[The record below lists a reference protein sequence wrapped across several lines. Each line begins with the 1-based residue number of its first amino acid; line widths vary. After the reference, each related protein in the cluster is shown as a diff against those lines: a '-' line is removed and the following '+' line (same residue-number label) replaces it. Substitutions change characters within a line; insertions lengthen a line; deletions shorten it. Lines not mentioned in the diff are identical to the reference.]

1 MSWRKGTAVAL
12 LVSAPCWVALGG
24 CGDQGNDAIGEP
36 SPTSEAPAPRQ
47 PSFTG
52 RLDVIVQPAL
62 GVVNDEAGCT
72 PAHNRACSADGQ
84 AYVPIT
90 EPAPA
95 TLVEARARLAEGHTA
110 WTTVLRFDAA
120 SRAALTRAAERAG
133 AAGGLVLVMDDD
145 QRVLAA
151 APFTLVRG
159 RTIVFDG
166 LDKPGAWALVETFEG
181 GRPGQRPSVTRGT
194 GR

>member
-1 MSWRKGTAVAL
+1 MSWRRSTAAAL
-12 LVSAPCWVALGG
+12 LVAVPLWAALGG
-24 CGDQGNDAIGEP
+24 CSGNDTTPTP
-36 SPTSEAPAPRQ
+36 SPPSEAPLPRQ
-47 PSFTG
+47 PLFTG

-62 GVVNDEAGCT
+62 QVVNDVDCI

-90 EPAPA
+90 DPAAA
-95 TLVEARARLAEGHTA
+95 TLVEARARLAEGHTS

-120 SRAALTRAAERAG
+120 SRTPLNRAATRAG
-133 AAGGLVLVMDDD
+133 AAGGMVLVMDAD
-145 QRVLAA
+145 RLVLAA

-166 LDKPGAWALVETFEG
+166 LDKPDAWQLVENVLG
-181 GRPGQRPSVTRGT
+181 D
-194 GR
+194 